1 MAPNTPDLSPQS
13 APDYIAD
20 TAIIERALR
29 AAIADPDD
37 DDDFDAGR
45 RFFLRQQPSGSA
57 PDDTDPSIDPAV
69 VVESGSHVVFE
80 FDDGE
85 CVTALRRDMPV
96 VVVLPGMHVMEVYG
110 DTETVRATHEVVE
123 LRARLALERYSLRS
137 ALAAGYVPAVELD
150 KQLLEIRTVES
161 QLAVAYAHLAA
172 IV

>member
-1 MAPNTPDLSPQS
+1 MPSNTPDLSPQP

-29 AAIADPDD
+29 DAVAGPDD
-37 DDDFDAGR
+37 DFGVGR
-45 RFFLRQQPSGSA
+45 RFFLRQQQLRSA
-57 PDDTDPSIDPAV
+57 PDDTDPSIDPAA

-96 VVVLPGMHVMEVYG
+96 VVVLPGMHVMEVYR
-110 DTETVRATHEVVE
+110 DTETVRAAHEVVL
-123 LRARLALERYSLRS
+123 LRERLALVRYTLRS

-150 KQLLEIRTVES
+150 KQLLKIRTVES
-161 QLAVAYAHLAA
+161 QLTVAYSRLAGL
-172 IV
+172 V